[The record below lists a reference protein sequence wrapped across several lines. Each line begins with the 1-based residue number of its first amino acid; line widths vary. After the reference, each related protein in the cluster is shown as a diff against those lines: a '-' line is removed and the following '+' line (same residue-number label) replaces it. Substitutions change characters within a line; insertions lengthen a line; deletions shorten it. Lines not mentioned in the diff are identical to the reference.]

1 MIRSSACRKY
11 YKRCCKSCFDA
22 LENRNSEAN
31 KFLRR
36 VESMDVVE
44 KCVDLLSQGELKDYD
59 IMVLKKVLN
68 WKQRD
73 NEDFIALKYQVKHSV
88 QFHEWKEVTNDRM
101 SRLGMNVKGKS
112 TDEFINHF
120 YNWYS
125 KVPGARESLCM
136 GENKTITP
144 EDIRSRVLE
153 TLFIISTESKEK
165 IYAIKE
171 RIFFVIN
178 QFMVR
183 ITQRNG
189 HNQMFTQDDLLVS
202 NLPTLPGITAFD
214 VIILFLSHIS
224 LPKTYML
231 CQGIWKLY

>member
-1 MIRSSACRKY
+1 
-11 YKRCCKSCFDA
+11 
-22 LENRNSEAN
+22 
-31 KFLRR
+31 
-36 VESMDVVE
+36 MDVVE

-73 NEDFIALKYQVKHSV
+73 NEDFIALKDQVKHSV